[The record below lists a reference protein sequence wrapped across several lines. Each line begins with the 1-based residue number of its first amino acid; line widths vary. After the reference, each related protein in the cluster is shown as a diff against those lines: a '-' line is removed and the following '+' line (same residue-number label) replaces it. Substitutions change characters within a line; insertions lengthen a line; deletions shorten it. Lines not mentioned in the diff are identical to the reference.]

1 MVSIVAM
8 YSGQVG
14 LPDLGQLLLGELA
27 GVGSAVVKEPVAL
40 HQTLELVSNQTL
52 KKNVPIN
59 NILRRSQVSVIS
71 AFSKLFCARQRIDNS
86 LVFDCRF
93 F

>member
-27 GVGSAVVKEPVAL
+27 GVGSAVVKEPVTL
-40 HQTLELVSNQTL
+40 HQSLELVSNQTL
-52 KKNVPIN
+52 KIKKVPIN
-59 NILRRSQVSVIS
+59 NI
-71 AFSKLFCARQRIDNS
+71 F
-86 LVFDCRF
+86 
-93 F
+93 

>member
-1 MVSIVAM
+1 MVSVVAM

-52 KKNVPIN
+52 KKNAPIN
-59 NILRRSQVSVIS
+59 NM
-71 AFSKLFCARQRIDNS
+71 F
-86 LVFDCRF
+86 
-93 F
+93 

>member
-52 KKNVPIN
+52 KKSSN
-59 NILRRSQVSVIS
+59 N
-71 AFSKLFCARQRIDNS
+71 
-86 LVFDCRF
+86 
-93 F
+93 